1 MISVAYTSQYPKF
14 NILKLYLFT
23 LRFYNGG
30 KKLQNNIQGLH
41 ERFVQIIWRLI
52 INIFFNRNYQKN
64 HTRMNLLFYGY
75 CDSKTAHG
83 HSHVNLKFGMLH
95 VYGIKA
101 IDHLKI
107 KIRKSL

>member
-1 MISVAYTSQYPKF
+1 
-14 NILKLYLFT
+14 
-23 LRFYNGG
+23 
-30 KKLQNNIQGLH
+30 
-41 ERFVQIIWRLI
+41 
-52 INIFFNRNYQKN
+52 
-64 HTRMNLLFYGY
+64 MNLLFYGY
-75 CDSKTAHG
+75 CDSKTAYG